1 MGCDPSAFWAASVL
15 PAGPSEQIG
24 RSAPTNISIC
34 SRAKPAPAGAVSF
47 AWEGIKILLSKSLLP
62 QTSFEIWAQHRF
74 NMMLLAFPEACSR
87 KVSYI
92 KLAAIMFGLIDF
104 FFNLAPNIQKAVK
117 KKKSK
122 RERNKKGKTC
132 TQLRHLP
139 LSTVVSFSKCFCS
152 KMYWNKHCCLDGL
165 WKWKGG
171 SFRLEA
177 ALGQAC
183 ESIVL
188 YRQCLADSWKV
199 EHIFRWESLQ
209 IKVLF
214 CP

>member
-117 KKKSK
+117 KKNQNRKETR
-122 RERNKKGKTC
+122 REKHALSCGIYHC
-132 TQLRHLP
+132 P
-139 LSTVVSFSKCFCS
+139 LWSAFPSAFAPKCIETSTVALTAFENGKGAVS
-152 KMYWNKHCCLDGL
+152 G
-165 WKWKGG
+165 WK
-171 SFRLEA
+171 
-177 ALGQAC
+177 Q
-183 ESIVL
+183 
-188 YRQCLADSWKV
+188 
-199 EHIFRWESLQ
+199 H
-209 IKVLF
+209 
-214 CP
+214 

>member
-117 KKKSK
+117 KKNQNGKETR
-122 RERNKKGKTC
+122 REKHALSCGIYHC
-132 TQLRHLP
+132 P
-139 LSTVVSFSKCFCS
+139 LWSAFPKCFCS